1 MHYVRAVVISAV
13 WLAMAAVTAAG
24 QSVEEQAQVCATC
37 HGDNGLPKMPEVPII
52 WGQHEGYIYIELK
65 DFKSGA
71 RKSDIMQPF
80 AAAMEKAD
88 MLALAK
94 YFSEKEWPR
103 TGYQTTDVDLRAGE
117 RIAKSGM
124 CTQCHLGGYLGTGTI
139 PRAGGQT
146 EPYLHKT
153 LLDFKTKVR
162 GNNPDKSTLLA
173 SYSDEDLAA
182 MARYLAGQ
190 QAQ

>member
-1 MHYVRAVVISAV
+1 MIAITALLALGIERANAQTI
-13 WLAMAAVTAAG
+13 
-24 QSVEEQAQVCATC
+24 EEWVQLCATC

-52 WGQHEGYIYIELK
+52 WGQHEGYIYIELR

-71 RKSDIMQPF
+71 RKSDIMQPIV
-80 AAAMEKAD
+80 ADMEKAD
-88 MLALAK
+88 MLALGK
-94 YFSEKEWPR
+94 YFSQKEWPR
-103 TGYQTTDVDLRAGE
+103 TGYQMTDADRSAGV
-117 RIAKSGM
+117 RIATSGM
-124 CTQCHLGGYLGTGTI
+124 CTQCHLGGFLGTGTI
-139 PRAGGQT
+139 PRTGGQT

-153 LLDFKTKVR
+153 LLDFKTRAR

-190 QAQ
+190 